1 MTETWLL
8 EEIRRARQ
16 HRTPIPSTGTSLD
29 LEAAYRIQQ
38 ALCEGRVLRGFKLG
52 LLSEAK
58 QRQMGIQEPIYGRIC
73 ADMLLERTVS
83 LHRFVQP
90 RLEPELAT
98 ILRQDLPPG
107 SPPGVARKAMAG
119 WFLGLDILDSIWQDY
134 RFTAAEVV
142 ADNASGGGFVL
153 GEVLLGEDLPE
164 TLRLYVNG
172 ALRTEGRVEA
182 LGDPAL
188 RLCWLADRVGG
199 LRAGQVVFLGSPAA
213 AVPAERGVV
222 EVAGDG
228 KLLLVTL
235 EGESGSGKGGV

>member
-1 MTETWLL
+1 MTETQLR
-8 EEIRRARQ
+8 EEIRKARQ
-16 HRTPIPSTGTSLD
+16 HRTSLPSVGVQLD
-29 LEAAYRIQQ
+29 LAVAYRIQQ

-58 QRQMGIQEPIYGRIC
+58 QRQMGIPEPIYGRIC
-73 ADMLLERTVS
+73 ADMLLEHTVP
-83 LHRFVQP
+83 LHRFIQP

-107 SPPGVARKAMAG
+107 SSPGAARKAMGG
-119 WFLGLDILDSIWQDY
+119 WFLGLDILDSVWQDY

-153 GEVLLGEDLPE
+153 GEVLLGERPPE

-199 LRAGQVVFLGSPAA
+199 LCAGQVVFLGSPAA
-213 AVPAERGVV
+213 AVPAEPGVV
-222 EVAGDG
+222 EVVGEDR
-228 KLLLVTL
+228 LLLTVL
-235 EGESGSGKGGV
+235 EG